1 MKLLRVTARN
11 FKNCKDDYTIDFTTR
26 AKKTQE
32 DKLYELQEIAPNLFT
47 YNTMAF
53 VGKNASG
60 KTTAIELLDCCYTI
74 LWHFHLENN
83 RYSFDNIELEIYFY
97 HNESIYKY
105 TTTLKDSAT
114 DSDKAE
120 FTNEHIYKKNYNPNK
135 TTKIFN
141 DDGFEEMGQ
150 FTDLPADTSKIF
162 FILNKAK
169 VYNLYYSVGDEN
181 TSIYP
186 SLFKFIE
193 SNRIPIELF
202 YSVLSI
208 FDENIRE
215 LTLTEDKNYRINYN
229 GKIMVKSDKELM
241 WFLSSG
247 TIKGVCLYMLMALS
261 LLEGYDLLI
270 DEIENHFHKTLVENM
285 ISLYKDPTVNKNNAT
300 LIFTTHYCEL
310 LDLFGRNDNIWIA
323 KSDEKVYL
331 QNMHDVYKENNI
343 RSELLKSRQFYNNT
357 FDTAV
362 NYEALM
368 NLKREL
374 MK

>member
-26 AKKTQE
+26 AKKTSE

-60 KTTAIELLDCCYTI
+60 KTTAVDLLDCCYNI
-74 LWHFHLENN
+74 LWNFHLENN
-83 RYSFDNIELEIYFY
+83 HYSFDNVELEIYFY

-105 TTTLKDSAT
+105 TTTLRDSTT

-120 FTNEHIYKKNYNPNK
+120 FTNEHIYKKTYCQSKINE
-135 TTKIFN
+135 IFN
-141 DDGFEEMGQ
+141 NADFEEIIGL
-150 FTDLPADTSKIF
+150 TELPEDTSKIF
-162 FILNKAK
+162 FILKKSK
-169 VYNLYYSVGDEN
+169 VYSLYYNVGRGDV
-181 TSIYP
+181 SIYP
-186 SLFKFIE
+186 TLFKFIE
-193 SNRIPIELF
+193 SNRISMELF
-202 YSVLSI
+202 YSIISI
-208 FDENIRE
+208 FDENIKE

-261 LLEGYDLLI
+261 LLEGCSLII

-285 ISLYKDPTVNKNNAT
+285 ISLYKDPMVNKNNAT

-310 LDLFGRNDNIWIA
+310 LDLFGRKDNIWIA

-343 RSELLKSRQFYNNT
+343 RPELLKSKQFYNNT

-362 NYEALM
+362 NYKALM
-368 NLKREL
+368 DFKREL